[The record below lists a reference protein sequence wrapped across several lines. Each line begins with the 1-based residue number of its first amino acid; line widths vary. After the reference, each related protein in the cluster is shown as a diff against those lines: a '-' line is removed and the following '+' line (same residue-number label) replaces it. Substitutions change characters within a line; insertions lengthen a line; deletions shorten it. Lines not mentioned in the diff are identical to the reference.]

1 VTNDPV
7 ITMQGIHKS
16 FGAVEVLHGVDFAVR
31 PGEVHVLA
39 GENGAGK
46 STLIRILSGVYDD
59 WSGSVT
65 MQGRTLD
72 LAHPRDAVRAGIAT
86 IHQELSLIPTMSV
99 ADNLFLGRELGR
111 FGAVRFAREEAE
123 AARLLREMDLEFSPR
138 QSVAELPLSS
148 RQLLEIGR
156 ALGRDALLFIFDE
169 PTSALGEHEVEPLFA
184 RIQALTRRGRGVVY
198 ITHRMEEIY
207 RLADRITVLRD
218 GRVVGTATP
227 QELPPGELVRW
238 MVGRDLARGRAS
250 GAAAP
255 DGRRT
260 GRDTSDAPL
269 AGSRPDASAAA
280 PDGRRTGRDTSD
292 APRAGSRPDASAA
305 APDGRRT
312 GRDTSDAPLAGSR
325 PDAGAATGRE
335 PAAEPALAVEALRV
349 AHPERADRPV
359 VEDVS
364 FTVGRG
370 EIVGLAGLQGSGASE
385 VLHALFGALGRRA
398 SGRASLGGAPL
409 AMRSPRESVARGL
422 MLLTSDRKGTG
433 LAPDL
438 SVAHNVS
445 LASLPRL
452 STRLG
457 WVRRQREQEVVAGL
471 ARDFRLD
478 APSLA
483 APVRTLSGGNQQK
496 AYLARCLLPGP
507 RVLLLDEP
515 TRGIDVGAKAD
526 IYALMR
532 EWVAA
537 GIAILL
543 ITSEM
548 EELLALSDRVLVMH
562 RGRVAA
568 ELAGA
573 DATKEKVLAAAMG
586 GGTAA

>member
-1 VTNDPV
+1 
-7 ITMQGIHKS
+7 MQGIHKS
-16 FGAVEVLHGVDFAVR
+16 FGAVEVLHGVDFEVLA
-31 PGEVHVLA
+31 GEVHVLA

-59 WSGSVT
+59 WRGVVT
-65 MQGRTLD
+65 MHGRPLR
-72 LAHPRDAVRAGIAT
+72 LAHPRDAMRAGIAT
-86 IHQELSLIPTMSV
+86 IHQELSLVPSMSV

-111 FGAVRFAREEAE
+111 LGAVRFARQEEE
-123 AARLLREMDLEFSPR
+123 AARILREMDLPFSPR

-156 ALGRDALLFIFDE
+156 ALGRDASLFIFDE

-184 RIQALTRRGRGVVY
+184 RIEGLKRRGRGVVY

-227 QELPPGELVRW
+227 QELPPGELVRR
-238 MVGRDLARGRAS
+238 MVGRDLVAGRVPAS
-250 GAAAP
+250 V
-255 DGRRT
+255 
-260 GRDTSDAPL
+260 
-269 AGSRPDASAAA
+269 
-280 PDGRRTGRDTSD
+280 
-292 APRAGSRPDASAA
+292 PRER
-305 APDGRRT
+305 
-312 GRDTSDAPLAGSR
+312 
-325 PDAGAATGRE
+325 
-335 PAAEPALAVEALRV
+335 AAEPALAVEALRV
-349 AHPERADRPV
+349 THHERADRAV

-398 SGRASLGGAPL
+398 SGRATLGGAPL
-409 AMRSPRESVARGL
+409 AMRSPPESVERGL
-422 MLLTSDRKGTG
+422 VLLASDRAGSG
-433 LAPDL
+433 LALDL
-438 SVAHNVS
+438 SVTHNVS
-445 LASLPRL
+445 LASLKRL
-452 STRLG
+452 SRLG
-457 WVRRQREQEVVAGL
+457 WVRRRRERDAVAGL
-471 ARDFRLD
+471 VRSFRLD
-478 APSLA
+478 APSLG

-496 AYLARCLLPGP
+496 TYLARCLLPGP

-526 IYALMR
+526 IYALLR
-532 EWVAA
+532 EWTAA
-537 GIAILL
+537 GIAVLL

-548 EELLALSDRVLVMH
+548 EELLALSDRVLVLH

-573 DATKEKVLAAAMG
+573 EATKEKVLAAAMG
-586 GGTAA
+586 HAA

>member
-1 VTNDPV
+1 MTNDPI

-16 FGAVEVLHGVDFAVR
+16 FGAVEVLHGVDFEVR

-59 WSGSVT
+59 WSGAVT
-65 MQGRTLD
+65 VQGRALR
-72 LAHPRDAVRAGIAT
+72 LSLPRDAVRAGIAT
-86 IHQELSLIPTMSV
+86 IHQELSLIPSMSV
-99 ADNLFLGRELGR
+99 ADNLFLGRELRGR
-111 FGAVRFAREEAE
+111 LGGVRFEEQEAE
-123 AARLLREMDLEFSPR
+123 AARLLAAMDLQFSPR
-138 QSVAELPLSS
+138 QPVAELPLAS

-156 ALGRDALLFIFDE
+156 ALGRDAVLFIFDE
-169 PTSALGEHEVEPLFA
+169 LTSALGEHEVEPLFA
-184 RIQALTRRGRGVVY
+184 RIQGLKGRGRGVVY

-218 GRVVGTATP
+218 GRAVGTATP
-227 QELPPGELVRW
+227 EELPPAELVRR
-238 MVGRDLARGRAS
+238 MVGRDLVAGRAP
-250 GAAAP
+250 GAA
-255 DGRRT
+255 
-260 GRDTSDAPL
+260 
-269 AGSRPDASAAA
+269 RPERS
-280 PDGRRTGRDTSD
+280 
-292 APRAGSRPDASAA
+292 
-305 APDGRRT
+305 
-312 GRDTSDAPLAGSR
+312 
-325 PDAGAATGRE
+325 
-335 PAAEPALAVEALRV
+335 AEPALAVEALRV
-349 AHPERADRPV
+349 AHQERSDRAV

-364 FTVGRG
+364 FTLGRG
-370 EIVGLAGLQGSGASE
+370 EILGLAGLQGSGASE

-398 SGRASLGGAPL
+398 SGRAALGGRPL
-409 AMRSPRESVARGL
+409 ALRSPRESVARGL
-422 MLLTSDRKGTG
+422 LLLTSDRKGTG

-438 SVAHNVS
+438 SVTHNVS

-452 STRLG
+452 SNRAG
-457 WVRRQREQEVVAGL
+457 WVWRRREEEAVAKL

-483 APVRTLSGGNQQK
+483 APVRKLSGGNQQK
-496 AYLARCLLPGP
+496 AYLARCLLPEP

-526 IYALMR
+526 IYELMR
-532 EWVAA
+532 GWVAR

-568 ELAGA
+568 EFAGA

-586 GGTAA
+586 GRGGLAA